1 MIEQNGASVLIV
13 EDEAIVAMLLED
25 MLEELGHQTVASIAR
40 IGKAFETL
48 ESLEFDVAIL
58 DVNVNG
64 ELVFPLAQSISEKG
78 KPIVFSS
85 GYGRGGLPRQFDN
98 CAMLAKPFSI
108 QDLKRALEAIQF
120 GAAS

>member
-1 MIEQNGASVLIV
+1 MIEQNKARILLV
-13 EDEAIVAMLLED
+13 EDEATVAMLLED
-25 MLEELGHQTVASIAR
+25 MLEELGYHTVASVAR
-40 IGKAFETL
+40 IGKAFEML

-64 ELVFPLAQSISEKG
+64 ELVFPLAQRISEKG

-85 GYGRGGLPRQFDN
+85 GYGRSGLPAAFDT

-108 QDLKRALEAIQF
+108 QDLERALKAIRF
-120 GAAS
+120 GAAN